1 MGRVPVSRL
10 YDRQLTV
17 MVVEFVIDPAVVV
30 IAAVP
35 AATPRA
41 VPLLVPSL
49 LTVATPG
56 FDELQI
62 AEDNGN
68 VVPSLNV
75 PIADIFWLAP
85 LRIVGFTGDREID
98 RSAGDVG

>member
-1 MGRVPVSRL
+1 MREPDQVGL
-10 YDRQLTV
+10 YSSQWTV
-17 MVVEFVIDPAVVV
+17 IVVEFVIDPAVAV

-35 AATPRA
+35 AATPRH

-49 LTVATPG
+49 LTVAIPG

-62 AEDNGN
+62 AEDNGD

-75 PIADIFWLAP
+75 PVANIFWLAP
-85 LRIVGFTGDREID
+85 MRIVGFTGDTEID
-98 RSAGDVG
+98 RSVGEVG